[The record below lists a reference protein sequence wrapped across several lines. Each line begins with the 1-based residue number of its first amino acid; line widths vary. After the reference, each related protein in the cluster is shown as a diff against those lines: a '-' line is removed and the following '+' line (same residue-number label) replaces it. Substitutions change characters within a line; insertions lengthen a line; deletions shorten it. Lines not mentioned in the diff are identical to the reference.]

1 METLVSQLVAIAN
14 DIYVSLGPGY
24 NEVIYHRAFEV
35 ALRLSG
41 IQYESEVITP
51 VFYKGACIGH
61 GRVDLK
67 LNEIIIELKAVNV
80 LNNDAIIQTRNYMSQ
95 HNITTGI
102 IINFGQ
108 TVKSNTKNL
117 GIILVQ
123 GETIYDYT
131 GGSFVVR
138 GSELTL

>member
-1 METLVSQLVAIAN
+1 MENLVSQLVAIAN

-35 ALRLSG
+35 ALRLIG
-41 IQYESEVITP
+41 IQYDSEVITP
-51 VFYKGACIGH
+51 IFYKGSCIGH

-67 LNEIIIELKAVNV
+67 LNELIIELKAVNV
-80 LNNDAIIQTRNYMSQ
+80 LNNDAIVQTRNYMSQ

-108 TVKSNTKNL
+108 TVKNNTKNL

-123 GETIYDYT
+123 GEIIYDYT
-131 GGSFVVR
+131 GNTFVAR

>member
-1 METLVSQLVAIAN
+1 MEIQVSQLVAIAN
-14 DIYVSLGPGY
+14 DIYFSLGPGY

-51 VFYKGACIGH
+51 IFYKGACIGH

-131 GGSFVVR
+131 ANTFVAR